1 MRLLNIALFS
11 SVLLLAGTTLPTL
24 AGTAGV
30 TAAVNPEARGTPPGG
45 AVRTIVLGD
54 NILTDEKIDTGPGGL
69 VQVLL
74 ADGTTFTVGP
84 NSSLTIDKFVY
95 DPNANTAQVTASL
108 ARGVFRFIG
117 GRTSKTEGGVEIN
130 TPVGTVGIRGAVAD
144 ISLTPNGQE
153 LKAQIDLL
161 FGKEVTLTGPGG
173 LLERIYKAGYSII
186 IGQDG
191 RPKLLK
197 TPPGAAGG
205 IQQALAGKP
214 GTHGGTGNPPT
225 DDAVG
230 NSDVP
235 GDNSDKTPHDN
246 APPDFTPPDLDA
258 ILLATIDFF
267 DTHENAKDILGT
279 DNPGGFGA
287 GYVTVPIGDEGN
299 WTVAVRNTDPADV
312 QIGFVPN
319 TALLSGTAPFYETD
333 VSLLLAFDDPQTAT
347 ITVGEH
353 HQSAASV
360 VITPGTQLL
369 CAACD
374 FIKWGS
380 WETNF
385 QGGEGE
391 GGISASAAGTYVTG
405 DITTQTQYATR
416 TGSATYYGSAQG
428 YVVNEDLHPDGV
440 TPHPASG
447 DMTMHW
453 NFGSRD
459 GDLSIAG
466 FDDEYDLHAT
476 LHAGATATPVFIGTG
491 SVTGP
496 VDENVDKDQFGSTF
510 DVTGTFVNGSHAAAG
525 VIGNFS
531 ATYDEGEWAATG
543 IFGGSDTPP
552 PAPH

>member
-1 MRLLNIALFS
+1 MRLLNIALLS
-11 SVLLLAGTTLPTL
+11 TVLLLVGTTLPAM

-191 RPKLLK
+191 RPKLVK

-225 DDAVG
+225 DDQVG
-230 NSDVP
+230 NSGVP

-267 DTHENAKDILGT
+267 DSHDNAKDILGT

-287 GYVTVPIGDEGN
+287 GYVTISSDGPSGTLAVGN
-299 WTVAVRNTDPADV
+299 SDPADV
-312 QIGFVPN
+312 LIGFGPN
-319 TALLSGTAPFYETD
+319 SARLTGTIPYSESELPFEIALG
-333 VSLLLAFDDPQTAT
+333 FDDPQTASV
-347 ITVGEH
+347 TVDGYPQDALTVANAVH
-353 HQSAASV
+353 PQVSS
-360 VITPGTQLL
+360 LL
-369 CAACD
+369 CEACD
-374 FIKWGS
+374 FIKWGTWDS
-380 WETNF
+380 TFES
-385 QGGEGE
+385 GDY
-391 GGISASAAGTYVTG
+391 SASAVGTYITG
-405 DITTQTQYATR
+405 DITTEAQYRTR
-416 TGSATYYGSAQG
+416 SGSATYYGTAQG
-428 YVVNEDLHPDGV
+428 YASDADNGGDLHPAAGDLNLSWNFDHRSGSITISGFDKHDNFDGFDL
-440 TPHPASG
+440 TAPLSAASG
-447 DMTMHW
+447 SPG
-453 NFGSRD
+453 FSGLAPIG
-459 GDLSIAG
+459 GDYD
-466 FDDEYDLHAT
+466 DDEDPDNGSFAVD
-476 LHAGATATPVFIGTG
+476 GAFV
-491 SVTGP
+491 
-496 VDENVDKDQFGSTF
+496 NHGSTF
-510 DVTGTFVNGSHAAAG
+510 AAG
-525 VIGNFS
+525 VVGNFS
-531 ATYDEGEWAATG
+531 VGLDNGEYSATG

-552 PAPH
+552 PNTH